1 MARAFWTE
9 DHLAL
14 LREHYP
20 MTPAADL
27 AARLGRSTRS
37 IYQMAE
43 KLGLRKAPEFYAT
56 PAAQRL
62 NGRRGMGTRFQKG
75 LVPWNKGIH
84 YTAGGRSAETRFKPG
99 HRGGIAAAKYQP
111 IGAERVSKDGYLQ
124 RKVND
129 DMPFQKRWK
138 GVHLIVWEAANGPVP
153 RGHAVVF
160 KNGDKRDIRLENL
173 DLISRREL
181 MARNT
186 VHNLP
191 KELAQ
196 VIQLRGALNR
206 KINRLTRRNTDEQQ
220 HHR

>member
-1 MARAFWTE
+1 MARVPWTK
-9 DHLAL
+9 AQQAQ
-14 LREHYP
+14 LRRRYP
-20 MTPAADL
+20 TTRAADL
-27 AARLGRSTRS
+27 AADLGHTVTSV
-37 IYQMAE
+37 YQMAA
-43 KLGLRKAPEFYAT
+43 KLKLRKAPEFYAS

-62 NGRRGMGTRFQKG
+62 DGQRGMGTRFQKG
-75 LVPWNKGIH
+75 LAPWNKGMKGLDI
-84 YTAGGRSAETRFKPG
+84 GGQATRFKPG
-99 HRGGIAAAKYQP
+99 HRGGRALAVYQP
-111 IGAERVSKDGYLQ
+111 IGAERISKDGYLQ

-138 GVHLIVWEAANGPVP
+138 GVHVIVWEEAHGPVP

-160 KNGDKRDIRLENL
+160 KNGDKRDIRIENL
-173 DLISRREL
+173 ELVSRREL

-206 KINRLTRRNTDEQQ
+206 KINRLTRRTTDEQQ